1 MCWEWARLT
10 PSAPLE
16 RLVFPL
22 VSVGLANLTDET
34 LFLLGILVWVALRPL
49 LWSSSSST
57 TAPTQL
63 TAAAGVLLLTI
74 PHRAWLSVSQHFCP
88 TVSLLL
94 TVWNCDTGA
103 LIFGRLGKA
112 LGTAWPQ
119 PPWLRQASPAK
130 SLEGLVGG
138 FVGGLATFLLLPY
151 FWNLLR
157 RYDLLPPAAVV
168 ECTSLTLRERLMWG
182 SLLALTA
189 LLGDLWESTLKRTF
203 GVKDTGKLLPG
214 HGGVLD
220 RFDSS
225 LLAVLLYQYLLG
237 QYGF

>member
-1 MCWEWARLT
+1 MA
-10 PSAPLE
+10 SSSSLE
-16 RLVFPL
+16 QLLFPL

-34 LFLLGILVWVALRPL
+34 LFLFGILVWVALRPL
-49 LWSSSSST
+49 LLASTST
-57 TAPTQL
+57 TAAPTQL

-74 PHRAWLSVSQHFCP
+74 PHRAWLSVSLHFCP

-94 TVWNCDTGA
+94 TVWTCDTGA
-103 LIFGRLGKA
+103 LVCGRLGKA
-112 LGTAWPQ
+112 LGTAWRQ
-119 PPWLRQASPAK
+119 PRWLRQASPAK

-138 FVGGLATFLLLPY
+138 LAGGVLTFLLLPQ
-151 FWNLLR
+151 FWSLLR
-157 RYDLLPPAAVV
+157 RYDLLPPGAVV
-168 ECTSLTLRERLMWG
+168 ECTSLTFRERLLWG
-182 SLLALTA
+182 SLLALAA

-237 QYGF
+237 QHGF